1 MAFFY
6 EPHNPSLTKPHD
18 ASGIYRHAKHDAA
31 DNIVSLVTLLLLVAV
46 AYGLYMLYAGSLPS
60 QPAATPL
67 LSTEVPATQ
76 PPTQLRHLRLRSAV
90 FAASLL
96 AADQLPTAS
105 FFMD

>member
-6 EPHNPSLTKPHD
+6 EPHNPSLTKPHE

-76 PPTQLRHLRLRSAV
+76 PSTQTPT
-90 FAASLL
+90 
-96 AADQLPTAS
+96 P
-105 FFMD
+105 

>member
-6 EPHNPSLTKPHD
+6 SPHDPSLTKPHD

-46 AYGLYMLYAGSLPS
+46 AYGLYLLYDRSLPT

-67 LSTEVPATQ
+67 LGTQEPATQ
-76 PPTQLRHLRLRSAV
+76 PSTLSTP
-90 FAASLL
+90 
-96 AADQLPTAS
+96 
-105 FFMD
+105 

>member
-46 AYGLYMLYAGSLPS
+46 AYGLYML
-60 QPAATPL
+60 
-67 LSTEVPATQ
+67 
-76 PPTQLRHLRLRSAV
+76 
-90 FAASLL
+90 
-96 AADQLPTAS
+96 
-105 FFMD
+105 

>member
-6 EPHNPSLTKPHD
+6 QPHNPSLTKSHD

-60 QPAATPL
+60 QPAAPL
-67 LSTEVPATQ
+67 LSTEVPAAQ
-76 PPTQLRHLRLRSAV
+76 PAPT
-90 FAASLL
+90 
-96 AADQLPTAS
+96 P
-105 FFMD
+105 